1 MDLKK
6 YIISLTKK
14 TLNNQ
19 FKRRILIK
27 EKDVLG
33 IIQKLEILR
42 PLGKK
47 ISLSLIIYS
56 KRIIFKIL
64 EILTD

>member
-1 MDLKK
+1 MNRKK
-6 YIISLTKK
+6 IFISLTKK

-19 FKRRILIK
+19 FKERILIK

-33 IIQKLEILR
+33 IIQKVEILR
-42 PLGKK
+42 LLEKK
-47 ISLSLIIYS
+47 INLSLIIYS

-64 EILTD
+64 EILRD